1 MGGDHTAGYGV
12 AVNLLGC
19 GGGGDPLKKAGNVE
33 LSRNLQVATAAI
45 DAAGLCL
52 FVAFPVLDNPD
63 ALQCI
68 VDMLNARYGLSLGV
82 DAVTALGSQVL
93 RDERSFNRDA
103 GFTKAHDR
111 LPEFFLKENLKP
123 HDVTWDFTD
132 EEVDQVLGEF

>member
-1 MGGDHTAGYGV
+1 M
-12 AVNLLGC
+12 
-19 GGGGDPLKKAGNVE
+19 KKEGNIE

-52 FVAFPVLDNPD
+52 FVAFPVLDDPE

-68 VDMLNARYGLSLGV
+68 IDLINYRLGLNWTGEDFLEMGR
-82 DAVTALGSQVL
+82 QVL

-111 LPEFFLKENLKP
+111 LPEFFKEELKP
-123 HDVTWDFTD
+123 HDVTWDFT
-132 EEVDQVLGEF
+132 EEEMDQVLGEF